1 MKSLLVLSLLFSSF
15 VFAAS
20 PSYKGSSPLEVWSII
35 NQDRYIELPSQTIS
49 YRDLFAGGVSLIKR
63 SALRTLAVRD
73 DILPEFQKLAHPHGV
88 CLKGEWLITQD
99 NPYSGLFR
107 KNSQAIIIAR
117 ASVAMNKTKVGNLRG
132 FGFAGK
138 LYPTTNEQEIVET
151 ANFFLVDD
159 LGGTRAKH
167 YTDVEMTNEPKVSVT
182 LATLANL
189 KYALTLAT
197 TFKKADANPTIRQV
211 YEVADSTKDVS
222 EPTISPKWMMV
233 KAASSQ
239 PKVDEADFRDE
250 LNRSVDQGG
259 LLFDIYVANT
269 QSNQVKN
276 WSKIGQ
282 ISFNESVASKACDHQ
297 LHFHHPKWRSDLE

>member
-1 MKSLLVLSLLFSSF
+1 
-15 VFAAS
+15 
-20 PSYKGSSPLEVWSII
+20 
-35 NQDRYIELPSQTIS
+35 
-49 YRDLFAGGVSLIKR
+49 
-63 SALRTLAVRD
+63 
-73 DILPEFQKLAHPHGV
+73 
-88 CLKGEWLITQD
+88 
-99 NPYSGLFR
+99 
-107 KNSQAIIIAR
+107 
-117 ASVAMNKTKVGNLRG
+117 
-132 FGFAGK
+132 
-138 LYPTTNEQEIVET
+138 
-151 ANFFLVDD
+151 
-159 LGGTRAKH
+159 
-167 YTDVEMTNEPKVSVT
+167 MTNEPKVSVT

-233 KAASSQ
+233 KAAASQ
-239 PKVDEADFRDE
+239 LKVDEADFRDE

-259 LLFDIYVANT
+259 LLFDIYVADT

-276 WSKIGQ
+276 WRKIGQ